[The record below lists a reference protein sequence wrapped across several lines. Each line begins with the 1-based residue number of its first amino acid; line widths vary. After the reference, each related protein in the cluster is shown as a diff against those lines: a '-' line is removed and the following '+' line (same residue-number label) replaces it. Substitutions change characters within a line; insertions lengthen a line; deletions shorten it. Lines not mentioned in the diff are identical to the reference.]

1 MLEDLIPAAFCFSSS
16 LTDRK
21 HCSRCQGYLISPFL
35 AYNFS
40 ELIESH
46 AVDTY
51 TEFAEVNKELLKS
64 LPPTP
69 QVMWVSFSRS
79 VEGNTCV
86 RGCVYVCVWVW
97 VSVLLATL

>member
-1 MLEDLIPAAFCFSSS
+1 M
-16 LTDRK
+16 
-21 HCSRCQGYLISPFL
+21 SPFL

-51 TEFAEVNKELLKS
+51 TEFAEVNKELLQS

-69 QVMWVSFSRS
+69 QVKRVSHSEVNERQ
-79 VEGNTCV
+79 CV
-86 RGCVYVCVWVW
+86 CAFH
-97 VSVLLATL
+97 VLFCR